1 VLAYNEWFRFGVKGV
16 VGERGVREAGTLGFG
31 EHVGELAP
39 ISGCVSV
46 QDVMKR
52 KAMEIDKSKIEARGG
67 GGRMG
72 PSMSIS
78 SSGMGSSG
86 ALGGR
91 GNNGMDVDS
100 GPSFARYGFDTN
112 SNHKYP
118 FLLGTPC

>member
-1 VLAYNEWFRFGVKGV
+1 
-16 VGERGVREAGTLGFG
+16 
-31 EHVGELAP
+31 
-39 ISGCVSV
+39 
-46 QDVMKR
+46 MKR

-86 ALGGR
+86 TLGGR

-100 GPSFARYGFDTN
+100 GPSFARYGYDIN
-112 SNHKYP
+112 GSPNAP
-118 FLLGTPC
+118 FHNPR